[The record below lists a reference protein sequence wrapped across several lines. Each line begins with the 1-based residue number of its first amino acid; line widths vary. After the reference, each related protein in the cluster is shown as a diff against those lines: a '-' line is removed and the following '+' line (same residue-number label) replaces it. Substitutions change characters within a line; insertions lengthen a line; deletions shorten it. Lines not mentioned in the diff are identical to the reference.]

1 MKIALLGATGR
12 TGRELLNLLLA
23 GGHHVT
29 ALVRTG
35 GSLPANARLE
45 EVVGDATDPSSIE
58 RTTEG
63 ADAVMSAL
71 GTDQQD
77 VLTKATPLLIDAAKR
92 YGIRR
97 IITIGTAGILD
108 SSTEPGRYRFESS
121 ESKRRSTTAA
131 EDHLRAY
138 LLLSSS
144 GLDWTVICP
153 TGLNEEEPIDDPLIE
168 IDRFTRETN
177 SIPRANVARLSYQAL
192 HENAYLGQRVAIA
205 SYR

>member
-1 MKIALLGATGR
+1 MNIALFGATGR
-12 TGRELLNLLLA
+12 TGRELLKLLLA
-23 GGHHVT
+23 DGHHVT
-29 ALVRTG
+29 ALVRTEG
-35 GSLPANARLE
+35 ILPADARLE
-45 EVVGDATDPSSIE
+45 EVTGDATDPSSVE
-58 RTTEG
+58 RTIKG
-63 ADAVMSAL
+63 AGAVMSAL

-77 VLTKATPLLIDAAKR
+77 VLTKATPLLIETAKQ

-108 SSTEPGRYRFESS
+108 SYTEPGRYRFESS

-153 TGLNEEEPIDDPLIE
+153 TGLNEEAPIEDPLIE

-177 SIPRANVARLSYQAL
+177 SIPRANVARLAYQAL